1 MKILDYGEKYENPVV
16 LVLGFFDC
24 VHVGHAALVKEAIAR
39 SDEGEPCVFTFAN
52 DMGSFFGKGEGSVLT
67 FSERTERLG
76 ELGVGLAVKAVF
88 DRAFSETE
96 PEEFLDKLFSSL
108 NVKRVV
114 CGFDYTFGRYGKGN
128 VGMLADSC
136 GERNIGFSAVGC
148 VEMSGEKVST
158 TKVKELLAAGD
169 VPAANKLLGY
179 PYFLRG
185 EVVKDRGVGRTIGF
199 PTANVK
205 IGKDKFRIAAG
216 VYESVCTVDG
226 VTYPAIT
233 NYGSRPT
240 FGLGEVLT
248 ETYLIGFSGNL
259 YGKSLRVNFLK
270 YLRGDKKFAG
280 IEELKEQL
288 RKDEETSK
296 NDFIRTER

>member
-1 MKILDYGEKYENPVV
+1 MKILDFGEKYENPVV

-24 VHVGHAALVKEAIAR
+24 VHIGHAALVKEAISHSA
-39 SDEGEPCVFTFAN
+39 EGEPCVFTFGN

-67 FSERTERLG
+67 FAERTERLG
-76 ELGVGLAVKAVF
+76 ELGVNLAVKAVF
-88 DRAFSETE
+88 DRAFSGTE
-96 PEEFLDKLFSSL
+96 PEAFLDRLFSSL

-114 CGFDYTFGRYGKGN
+114 CGFDYTFGRYGQGN
-128 VGMLADSC
+128 VGMLSRYC
-136 GERNIGFSAVGC
+136 KERKVGFSAVGC
-148 VEMSGEKVST
+148 VELSGEKVST
-158 TKVKELLAAGD
+158 TKVKELLAEGN
-169 VPAANKLLGY
+169 VSAANELLGF

-216 VYESVCTVDG
+216 VYESFCTVDG

-233 NYGSRPT
+233 NYGARPT
-240 FGLGEVLT
+240 FGLGEALT
-248 ETYLIGFSGNL
+248 ETYLIGYSGDL

-270 YLRGDKKFAG
+270 FLRSDKKFAG

-288 RKDEETSK
+288 RKDEERAK